1 MINFCRPLTEIHGS
15 ILTTDHQ
22 KNLPESVIRA
32 VRDIRR
38 RCRSR
43 EEVSKVN
50 RDVHLFLM
58 LNTQFSWP
66 QQVEELECVASC
78 VGLVD
83 ITRESYL
90 EIVRNDGNGRET

>member
-1 MINFCRPLTEIHGS
+1 
-15 ILTTDHQ
+15 
-22 KNLPESVIRA
+22 
-32 VRDIRR
+32 
-38 RCRSR
+38 
-43 EEVSKVN
+43 
-50 RDVHLFLM
+50 M